1 MPQYIIRS
9 KQYAE
14 MSAGFYSEYL
24 SEKRMYDAYNEVFS
38 SASTDHKLEHFVEL
52 MLRTDRMSKH
62 AIAAI
67 VFQAMAVEAYANL
80 LGMRLLGEKLFY
92 RKYVGLSTSKK
103 LAAVLQTAGKTLP
116 TDLMDRIERLVKK
129 RNSFV
134 HQRPEAFH
142 FGIEDYDPQNPT
154 AIDDAVNAYLKE
166 IDLAEENLAD
176 EVKIY
181 SDLQAAVRSLRGMSI
196 ELIDEVRQ
204 M

>member
-14 MSAGFYSEYL
+14 MSADFYSEYL
-24 SEKRMYDAYNEVFS
+24 SEKRLYDTYNEALS
-38 SASTDHKLEHFVEL
+38 SVSRDHKLEYCVRL
-52 MLRTDRMSKH
+52 MLRADRISKH

-67 VFQAMAVEAYANL
+67 VFQAMAVEAYTNL
-80 LGMRLLGEKLFY
+80 LGMHLLGEDCFY
-92 RKYVGLSTSKK
+92 SQHERKPLTKK
-103 LAAVLQTAGKTLP
+103 LSAALQTIGGNLP
-116 TDLMDRIERLVKK
+116 TDLMDRIAHLIEK
-129 RNSFV
+129 RNALV
-134 HQRPEAFH
+134 HQKPKAFH
-142 FGIEDYDPQNPT
+142 FSIEDYDPQNPT

-166 IDLAEENLAD
+166 IDLAEESLAD

-181 SDLQAAVRSLRGMSI
+181 SDLQAAVRSLRGVSI

>member
-24 SEKRMYDAYNEVFS
+24 SDKRLCDAYSEAFT
-38 SASTDHKLEHFVEL
+38 SAAKGQGLECCVKMMFYAE
-52 MLRTDRMSKH
+52 RMSEH

-80 LGMRLLGEKLFY
+80 LGMRLLGEKHFC
-92 RKYVGLSTSKK
+92 RKYEGLSTSKK

-116 TDLMDRIERLVKK
+116 TDLMDRIEHLVKK

-134 HQRPEAFH
+134 HQKPKAFH
-142 FGIEDYDPQNPT
+142 FGIEDYDSQNPT

-181 SDLQAAVRSLRGMSI
+181 SDLQAAVRSLRGVSI

>member
-38 SASTDHKLEHFVEL
+38 SAATDHKLEHFVEL

-80 LGMRLLGEKLFY
+80 LGMHLLGEDCFY
-92 RKYVGLSTSKK
+92 SQHERKPLTKK
-103 LAAVLQTAGKTLP
+103 LSAALQTVGGNLP
-116 TDLMDRIERLVKK
+116 TDLMDRIAHLIEK
-129 RNSFV
+129 RNALV
-134 HQRPEAFH
+134 HQKPKAFH

-154 AIDDAVNAYLKE
+154 AIGDAVNAYLKE

-181 SDLQAAVRSLRGMSI
+181 SDLQAAVCSLRGMSI